1 MFRRRATCVFL
12 IATLIFGAG
21 FLFAHISASGSREA
35 LVSPDSAAGAGQK
48 LQLSKTVPIQVAPKP
63 LSAPI
68 AYGTVQP
75 NGTVWSS
82 SGNVSCQWNAAYQR
96 YYLKISGV
104 SYSTTG
110 YMTFVTPVGNGGVY
124 LTAVNEDGGALVICV
139 GANNGDPGVQTG
151 FQFITYKVS

>member
-1 MFRRRATCVFL
+1 MFRRCAMYVFL
-12 IATLIFGAG
+12 VGTLILGAG
-21 FLFAHISASGSREA
+21 FVSAH
-35 LVSPDSAAGAGQK
+35 LQK
-48 LQLSKTVPIQVAPKP
+48 LQLAKTVSMQVAPKP
-63 LSAPI
+63 LAGPI

-82 SGNVSCQWNAAYQR
+82 SGNVPCQWRSDIQR
-96 YYLKISGV
+96 YYVTISGV

-124 LTAVNEDGGALVICV
+124 LTAIWEDQGALVVCI